1 MYGFVVC
8 MFDKI
13 TIIFNSYQM
22 LDDWSFDYLAANG
35 DYLDMLNFVLDRKF
49 NISDMSKEEL
59 MEAVRN
65 IV

>member
-1 MYGFVVC
+1 
-8 MFDKI
+8 
-13 TIIFNSYQM
+13 M
-22 LDDWSFDYLAANG
+22 LEDWSFDYLAANG

-65 IV
+65 IEQLNVA